1 MGICERII
9 FFQGLADLRANQV
22 LQIRNLTAMFTSLT
36 TLSLASNNLTNITLP
51 LSTSL
56 LTKIELS
63 SNAITTLEH
72 IRPLTALPILQ
83 TLSLR
88 ANPLT
93 SLSTPP
99 DELVVFPKLKH
110 LDLKSTLLPTLSSLN
125 PISLSFPELQSLLTN
140 HTPLTTYPSASLHT
154 IARLATLTELN
165 YSQITSPE
173 RQNAEL
179 YYLNQISKQ
188 LAAAVDNTE
197 EHEILKEN
205 PRWNELCDIHG
216 SPTTI
221 SPRPTETAGA
231 GTLAARVTAFTF
243 HISTQDLQT
252 ARKHAQGITGHSIN
266 ETVEKEDDLETPIEI
281 ERNNIPFNHHAPPS
295 IEKKKLIPR
304 TVDVYRLKGIVG
316 HLFAIRPL
324 SIKLVW
330 ETDEWDP
337 VGEGDGG
344 WSVSEDDESVDED
357 DESDNEDDG
366 SNDDDNDGSNDDDND
381 EKKSIANT
389 EGKKNTEKKMGLWK
403 RRELELVDG
412 TREVGFFVEG
422 KEARVRVE
430 AR

>member
-1 MGICERII
+1 MGICKRII
-9 FFQGLADLRANQV
+9 FFQGPAELSANQV
-22 LQIRNLTAMFTSLT
+22 LQIRNFTAIFTSLT
-36 TLSLASNNLTNITLP
+36 TLSLASNNLTDITFP
-51 LSTSL
+51 LTTSL
-56 LTKIELS
+56 LTKLDLS
-63 SNAITTLEH
+63 SNAFTTLEH

-93 SLSTPP
+93 SLSSPP
-99 DELVVFPKLKH
+99 DKRVVFPKLKH

-125 PISLSFPELQSLLTN
+125 PIPLSFPGLESLLTN
-140 HTPLTTYPSASLHT
+140 NTPLTTYPSASLHT
-154 IARLATLTELN
+154 IARLATITELN
-165 YSQITSPE
+165 YSQITLPE

-179 YYLNQISKQ
+179 YYLNQVSKQ

-197 EHEILKEN
+197 EREILKEN
-205 PRWNELCDIHG
+205 PRWKELCNIHG
-216 SPTTI
+216 SPTII
-221 SPRPTETAGA
+221 SPKPAETAAGA

-252 ARKHAQGITGHSIN
+252 TRKHAQSIPGHPN
-266 ETVEKEDDLETPIEI
+266 ETTDKDDSETPID
-281 ERNNIPFNHHAPPS
+281 PTPPS
-295 IEKKKLIPR
+295 IERRKLIPR

-344 WSVSEDDESVDED
+344 WSVSEDDGSD
-357 DESDNEDDG
+357 DDDDDG
-366 SNDDDNDGSNDDDND
+366 ERRSTSTED
-381 EKKSIANT
+381 EKNREKN
-389 EGKKNTEKKMGLWK
+389 KKKKGLWK

-422 KEARVRVE
+422 MEARVRVE